1 MRKSKIESILSAG
14 ELSTGELSAGE
25 LTAGEL
31 SGGELSGV
39 ELSCGELSDG
49 ELPPENCRRRIAA
62 GELSGFL
69 IHYITL

>member
-31 SGGELSGV
+31 SNGELS
-39 ELSCGELSDG
+39 SG
-49 ELPPENCRRRIAA
+49 ELPPENCRRRIAD
-62 GELSGFL
+62 GELSQIRLF
-69 IHYITL
+69 ISFYIASQ